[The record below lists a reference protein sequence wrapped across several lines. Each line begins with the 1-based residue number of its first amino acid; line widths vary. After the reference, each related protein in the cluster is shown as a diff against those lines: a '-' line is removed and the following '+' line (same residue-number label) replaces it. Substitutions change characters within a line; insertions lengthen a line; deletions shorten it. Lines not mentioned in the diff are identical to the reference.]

1 MAYEIILTNPA
12 TTELKT
18 LRAYDRRRV
27 VDEIEKQLMHQPTV
41 ETRNR
46 KLLAIDPDIDPDFA
60 YEPPIWELRID
71 EFRVFY
77 DVNDSEQAVTVR
89 AVRRKRYGQTTEEII
104 HERDDS

>member
-1 MAYEIILTNPA
+1 MAYQIILTDMA
-12 TTELKT
+12 TDELRT
-18 LRAYDRRRV
+18 FRAYDRRRI
-27 VDEIEKQLMHQPTV
+27 VDDLEKQLVHQPMT

-46 KLLAIDPDIDPDFA
+46 KPLEINPDFE

-77 DVNDSEQAVTVR
+77 DVNEAQQAVFIR
-89 AVRRKRYGQTTEEII
+89 AVRRKRHGQTTEEIT

>member
-1 MAYEIILTNPA
+1 MAYEIILTDLA
-12 TTELKT
+12 IDE
-18 LRAYDRRRV
+18 LRAIRVYDRRRI
-27 VDEIEKQLMHQPTV
+27 VDEMERQLTHQPTT

-46 KLLAIDPDIDPDFA
+46 KPLVIDPDFE

-77 DVNDSEQAVTVR
+77 DVNESEQRVFVR
-89 AVRRKRYGQTTEEII
+89 AVRRKRSGQTTEDII